1 MSVRYCPECKYEYLP
16 EITVC
21 PDCEKEL
28 VEVLPPEEK
37 ISDEAWLPL
46 RNLPGNMYAEMVKEV
61 LDKAGIP
68 SMIKSDVISSA
79 YGAKSVSAPGV
90 SAQIFVPEK
99 HHKKCQQIILDMM
112 DHI

>member
-1 MSVRYCPECKYEYLP
+1 MPYCPDCKYEYLP
-16 EITVC
+16 ELTKC
-21 PDCEKEL
+21 PDCETDL
-28 VEVLPPEEK
+28 VDVLPTEDDFPNEE
-37 ISDEAWLPL
+37 WMPL
-46 RNLPGNMYAEMVKEV
+46 RDLPGNIYAEMVKEV

-79 YGAKSVSAPGV
+79 YGAKSVSAPGA

-99 HHKKCQQIILDMM
+99 YHKKCQQIILDMM